1 MEFFKRDSDARE
13 WVIMILAGLFFVS
26 LQWFLPLIGGY
37 ADLAK
42 LMLVFAILV
51 LGFDL
56 FVGLTGYLSFGHAIF
71 WGCGAYAA
79 GFVLAHLTSNAL
91 LAILIAGI
99 VVTLIAFLIGLIT
112 LRRQGIYFSI
122 LTLAFGE
129 MFFFLAIAPLT
140 KWTNGDNGYTGAE
153 DVHINIFGWPLE
165 HNNLYY
171 FLVFMAILCLF
182 LARQIRRSPYGLML
196 RAIKSNETRLTY
208 TGIDIFKYKVMA
220 FTISGFFGA
229 VAGALFLIHEKFV
242 PVESLRWTTSGE
254 VVIMAVIGGIGTLF
268 GPMIGAGIVLY
279 LENVLSG
286 ETEQWLLILGVIF
299 MSFVI
304 FLPGGVMDLPRR
316 LMNIGKGN
324 KKDKQNS
331 RGS

>member
-1 MEFFKRDSDARE
+1 MEFFRKDSDARE
-13 WVIMILAGLFFVS
+13 WVFMILAGLFFFS
-26 LQWFLPLIGGY
+26 LQWLLPLIGGY

-42 LMLVFAILV
+42 LMLIFAILV

-56 FVGLTGYLSFGHAIF
+56 FVGLTGYLSFGHAVF
-71 WGCGAYAA
+71 WGGGAYVA
-79 GFVLAHLTSNAL
+79 GLTLSRVTDNAIF
-91 LAILIAGI
+91 AILIAVII
-99 VVTLIAFLIGLIT
+99 VTIVAFLMGLIT

-129 MFFFLAIAPLT
+129 MFYFLAIAPLT
-140 KWTNGDNGYTGAE
+140 KWTNGDNGFTEAE
-153 DVHINIFGWPLE
+153 SAHINIFGWPLE

-171 FLVFMAILCLF
+171 FLVVMAILCLF
-182 LARQIRRSPYGLML
+182 AARQIRRSPYGLML

-220 FTISGFFGA
+220 FTISGLFGA
-229 VAGALFLIHEKFV
+229 IAGALLVIHEKYV

-254 VVIMAVIGGIGTLF
+254 VVIMAVIGGMGTLF
-268 GPMIGAGIVLY
+268 GPMLGAGIVLY

-286 ETEQWLLILGVIF
+286 ETARWMLILGAIF

-316 LMNIGKGN
+316 LMKLGKGN
-324 KKDKQNS
+324 KQNGRDK
-331 RGS
+331 